1 MLFMIGSSRIR
12 HLLNYFPFD
21 FAYFS
26 YIPCLADMTKPP
38 QILILYAH
46 PTPHHSRVNRRLA
59 QAAGKMPNVK
69 LHDLYELY
77 PDFHIPVR
85 REQALLQEADLIVFQ
100 HPVQWYSMPALL
112 KQWVDSVFTP
122 GWAYGPG
129 GDALRGKDFWLVA
142 TLGGSERSYQAE
154 GHNQRPF
161 SAFLPPFQQTAELCG
176 MRWLPPHLLFGAHQV
191 NQQAL
196 AAYIDTYKKRL
207 TRYPNWPELPA
218 AGANTPL
225 TSI

>member
-1 MLFMIGSSRIR
+1 
-12 HLLNYFPFD
+12 
-21 FAYFS
+21 
-26 YIPCLADMTKPP
+26 MTKPP

-59 QAAGKMPNVK
+59 QAAAKMPNVK

-85 REQALLQEADLIVFQ
+85 REQALLLEADLIVFQ

>member
-1 MLFMIGSSRIR
+1 MS
-12 HLLNYFPFD
+12 
-21 FAYFS
+21 
-26 YIPCLADMTKPP
+26 KPP

-59 QAAGKMPNVK
+59 QAAAKLQNVK
-69 LHDLYELY
+69 VHDLYELY

-142 TLGGSERSYQAE
+142 TLGGSERSYQPE

-161 SAFLPPFQQTAELCG
+161 SAFLPPYQQTAELCG

-207 TRYPNWPELPA
+207 SRYPNWPELPA
-218 AGANTPL
+218 ATATTTAPL
-225 TSI
+225 TGT

>member
-1 MLFMIGSSRIR
+1 
-12 HLLNYFPFD
+12 
-21 FAYFS
+21 
-26 YIPCLADMTKPP
+26 MTKPP

-59 QAAGKMPNVK
+59 QAAAKLQNVK
-69 LHDLYELY
+69 VHDLYELY

-142 TLGGSERSYQAE
+142 TLGGSERSYQPE

-161 SAFLPPFQQTAELCG
+161 SAFLPPYQQTAELCG

-207 TRYPNWPELPA
+207 ARYPTWPELPA
-218 AGANTPL
+218 AGTTAPL

>member
-1 MLFMIGSSRIR
+1 MS
-12 HLLNYFPFD
+12 
-21 FAYFS
+21 
-26 YIPCLADMTKPP
+26 KPP

-59 QAAGKMPNVK
+59 QAAAKLQNVK
-69 LHDLYELY
+69 VHDLYELY

-100 HPVQWYSMPALL
+100 HPVQWYGMPALL

-129 GDALRGKDFWLVA
+129 GNALHGKDFWLVA
-142 TLGGSERSYQAE
+142 TLGGSERSYQPE
-154 GHNQRPF
+154 GHNQLPF

-176 MRWLPPHLLFGAHQV
+176 MRWLPPHLLFGAHQI

-196 AAYIDTYKKRL
+196 AAYIETYRKRL
-207 TRYPNWPELPA
+207 STYPTWPELLA
-218 AGANTPL
+218 ARSAAPL
-225 TSI
+225 TGT

>member
-1 MLFMIGSSRIR
+1 
-12 HLLNYFPFD
+12 
-21 FAYFS
+21 
-26 YIPCLADMTKPP
+26 MTKPP

-59 QAAGKMPNVK
+59 QVAAKVPNVQV
-69 LHDLYELY
+69 HDLYELY

-142 TLGGSERSYQAE
+142 TLGGSERSYQPE

-161 SAFLPPFQQTAELCG
+161 SAFLPPYQQTAELCG

-207 TRYPNWPELPA
+207 SRYPNWPELPA
-218 AGANTPL
+218 ATTTAPL
-225 TSI
+225 TGT